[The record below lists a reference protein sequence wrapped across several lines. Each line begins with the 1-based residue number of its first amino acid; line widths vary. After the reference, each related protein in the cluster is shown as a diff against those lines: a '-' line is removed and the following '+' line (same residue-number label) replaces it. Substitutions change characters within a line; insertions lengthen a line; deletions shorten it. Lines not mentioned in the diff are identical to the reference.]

1 MFVVFFVHNL
11 ICFIDKGLV
20 LEYDFWNYEY
30 QFFMFLSYNCMICL
44 MNMRY
49 VSVLNIAHA
58 TIPVTGDKY
67 SSYFIRHLSC
77 SCRVLSLSWHLCL
90 AKVVDSCRV
99 RRQNHDSN
107 KLRHNKHDKEGA
119 PQQWCVTK
127 IILFGKRPDMTNHNE
142 LQTRHGDDVW
152 SKPKTTGDCTCC

>member
-1 MFVVFFVHNL
+1 MPLSRLLEISIAATLSDICRVAVVFCRCRG
-11 ICFIDKGLV
+11 I
-20 LEYDFWNYEY
+20 
-30 QFFMFLSYNCMICL
+30 
-44 MNMRY
+44 Y
-49 VSVLNIAHA
+49 V
-58 TIPVTGDKY
+58 
-67 SSYFIRHLSC
+67 
-77 SCRVLSLSWHLCL
+77 WQ
-90 AKVVDSCRV
+90 KVVDSCRV